1 MKSIK
6 VMAGYECS
14 PLWLTGGGSLSA
26 YELPISDTLAAEL
39 WEWAGIYDDT
49 LDRENPR
56 KSGLDTP
63 DAEQQFVARGEELA
77 KRLAAELGDGYS
89 VSYYDRGTVRPI
101 S

>member
-14 PLWLTGGGSLSA
+14 PLWLTGGGHLSA

-49 LDRENPR
+49 IDREDPPQ
-56 KSGLDTP
+56 SGFETP
-63 DAEQQFVARGEELA
+63 EAERQFFVRGEELA
-77 KRLAAELGDGYS
+77 KRLAVELGDGYS
-89 VSYYDRGTVRPI
+89 VSYCDNGTVRPI